1 MLRRAVCSGLAVGS
15 VLTAAGCVTLNNPS
29 ATTTANPP
37 TVQPSPLPMT
47 TATINPAPGAGVT
60 LTPSTGVKTP
70 TPTLSTPATAATG
83 GYQTYTNRRFGYTV
97 QIPANFTPG
106 DPPANADGL
115 EFSSPDRSASVS
127 LAGENNALNQTVE
140 SEYAQAQQLDSQDGT
155 LVTYK
160 VQHGNVFTI
169 SGLFGS
175 RQNIFY
181 DEVFVGPRSII
192 RMEWHY
198 PTAQKPNLDATIQ
211 HAVATFVPGAH
222 LS

>member
-1 MLRRAVCSGLAVGS
+1 
-15 VLTAAGCVTLNNPS
+15 
-29 ATTTANPP
+29 
-37 TVQPSPLPMT
+37 MT
-47 TATINPAPGAGVT
+47 TAAINPAPETGVT
-60 LTPSTGVKTP
+60 LAPSTGVKTP
-70 TPTLSTPATAATG
+70 TPTTPTTAAAG

-106 DPPANADGL
+106 DPPANGDGL

-127 LAGENNALNQTVE
+127 LAGEHNALNQTVDN
-140 SEYAQAQQLDSQDGT
+140 EYAQAQQIYSQDGT

-160 VQHGNVFTI
+160 VLHGNVFTI
-169 SGLFGS
+169 SGLSGS

-198 PTAQKPNLDATIQ
+198 PAAQKTNLDAAVQ
-211 HAVATFVPGAH
+211 HAVATFVPGPI
-222 LS
+222 

>member
-1 MLRRAVCSGLAVGS
+1 
-15 VLTAAGCVTLNNPS
+15 
-29 ATTTANPP
+29 
-37 TVQPSPLPMT
+37 MT
-47 TATINPAPGAGVT
+47 TATINPAPRAGVK
-60 LTPSTGVKTP
+60 LAPSTGVKTP

-97 QIPANFTPG
+97 QIPANFTSG

-140 SEYAQAQQLDSQDGT
+140 IEYAQAQQLDSQDGT

-169 SGLFGS
+169 SGLSGS

-192 RMEWHY
+192 HMEWHY

-211 HAVATFVPGAH
+211 HAVATFAPGPI
-222 LS
+222 